1 MCRPAMK
8 KLFSIIAST
17 AGLFLA
23 LTLPVPAAAPSFRI
37 LIVNSY
43 SSDWIWVREQTD
55 GFKAG
60 LGSLDAEFLTVDLD
74 VKNQPDEAVG
84 AAAKKARKIVGA
96 WNPHLVFST
105 DDAAQAEVASHFVG
119 GPVPFVFSGVN
130 QAPEDYGFSGAS
142 NVTGVLEREHFAG
155 SLRLLREIW
164 PGEIRRLAVITDDDP
179 TWAGVRHRMK
189 EALAARGDLGLESVE
204 WIQPES
210 FEEFKTV
217 MSRLEKT
224 VDAVGLLGIFR
235 FTADEGGF
243 TDYETVLR
251 WVTEN
256 STLPDF
262 SFWDTRVERGT
273 LCALT
278 VSGTEQGLAAGR
290 MARSILLEKTAPS
303 DMPPES
309 SSKGRPMISL
319 ARANKLG
326 VRIRSE
332 LLLRS
337 EVISNFAWN
346 Q

>member
-1 MCRPAMK
+1 MALPA
-8 KLFSIIAST
+8 FS
-17 AGLFLA
+17 
-23 LTLPVPAAAPSFRI
+23 AAAPFRI

-60 LGSLDAEFLTVDLD
+60 LGGVDAEFRTVDMD
-74 VKNQPDEAVG
+74 VKNQTDESVG
-84 AAAKKARKIVGA
+84 AAAQRARELIEG
-96 WNPHLVFST
+96 WGPHLVFVT
-105 DDAAQAEVASHFVG
+105 DDAAQAEVTVHFVN
-119 GPVPFVFSGVN
+119 GPIPFVFSGVN
-130 QAPEDYGFSGAS
+130 KTPGDLGLSGAP
-142 NVTGVLEREHFAG
+142 NVTGVFEREHFAG
-155 SLRLLREIW
+155 TLRLLREIW
-164 PGEIRRLAVITDDDP
+164 PGEICRIAVVTDDDP
-179 TWAGVRHRMK
+179 TWKGVRQRIG
-189 EALAARGDLGLESVE
+189 ESVAACEDLGLESVE

-217 MSRLEKT
+217 MSRLEQT

-235 FTADEGGF
+235 FAADGGGF

-256 STLPDF
+256 SSLPDF

-290 MARSILLEKTAPS
+290 MARRILLEKIPPS
-303 DMPPES
+303 DIPPEA

-319 ARANKLG
+319 ARAKKLG
-326 VRIRSE
+326 IRIRSG
-332 LLLRS
+332 LLLGS
-337 EVISNFAWN
+337 TVLSGFSWD